1 MEDFKRKTDLI
12 GFDIETN
19 QWFNYTKLLHGAA
32 EELDIDPEFLEI
44 VRSYLTAHPYLLNCE
59 DSSLKPLNDF
69 INYQLELGELSD
81 DHKRALDSL
90 YTSLKPLSST
100 VYLGSF
106 VETPLTKELNRNPS
120 LIKTCDKKTTFI
132 YSVKEISSYLS
143 DKFWNSAADQTIYVH
158 NLGYECYAIRQTDF
172 FKDFIKKVE
181 AQEKEKAEN
190 PDFRITLKFNSLA
203 SNKTSIK
210 SYEFSRLV
218 EIQEDENGEEVE
230 IWKEMRF
237 RDTYL
242 YYHCKLEKL
251 GEQLGFPKLPYS
263 YDEIRTKSE
272 LTKEDFDYNERD
284 SLITLIGGAMFQL
297 ERTDFEQVERKNKG
311 IPARSWFISS
321 NHALSDNYKR
331 ISGYKSWINKQR
343 KLKKSDLYNEFYP
356 EIRKANHGGLIAVEL
371 NSLHHNF
378 KVGEDNVVDIFHP
391 DVSSQHLAQPFTHL
405 MPTEEIHFIEDLDKE
420 CMMDVWENA
429 IKQRDRCLD
438 NPAAEWKCF
447 GFKGMDARRSF
458 LADPFNAANQVCY
471 ELGVKVHLVIN
482 CKLKE
487 LKVGYTGVKAKYPFI
502 SKITVKGAKQ
512 KFIKCYGS
520 KIVEGENIHIYD
532 NIENIAALAL
542 FYDIEI
548 VECKWLMVYGMR
560 QIDPFWLNVIN
571 KFGTKKVNYK
581 AVKAQIDEGAEPDW
595 SKLELNDSNYLK
607 GLNVEERKLEMARI
621 YQACKGDFNG
631 IYGQLN
637 INDQKDNLSYSID
650 DDNKVEV
657 ELSKSVSIGLTH
669 STNLGSYITSYGR
682 CSMMYTIYLMLT
694 YGYLTVYVATDGW
707 TAIQFENSKEL
718 PNGWLK
724 WYYKDLSCVGNR
736 NENKLGGLEIE
747 RHYTQWMTTAS
758 LKACGE
764 WYNDKKKSHQIDIR
778 LSGIDYGFLKD
789 RTYDEIVDW
798 FQKDHYVPSWT
809 TKKSR
814 FVGDS
819 EFPVLLPTG
828 VEFKFEVDEVLN

>member
-1 MEDFKRKTDLI
+1 MEDFKRKTELI

-19 QWFNYTKLLHGAA
+19 QLFNYSKLLHRAA
-32 EELDIDPEFLEI
+32 EELGIDPEFLKI
-44 VRSYLTAHPYLLNCE
+44 VRSYLTTHPYLLNCE

-69 INYQLELGELSD
+69 INYQLELGELTD
-81 DHKRALDSL
+81 EHKRALDGL
-90 YTSLKPLSST
+90 YTRLQPLSST

-106 VETPLTKELNRNPS
+106 VEAPLTKELNRNPS
-120 LIKTCDKKTTFI
+120 LIKTCNKKTTFI

-143 DKFWNSAADQTIYVH
+143 AKFWNSAADQTIYVH
-158 NLGYECYAIRQTDF
+158 NLGYECHAIRQTDF
-172 FKDFIKKVE
+172 FKDFVKRVE

-190 PDFRITLKFNSLA
+190 PDFRITLRFNCLA

-218 EIQEDENGEEVE
+218 EIRDYNGKEVE

-242 YYHCKLEKL
+242 YYHCKLDNL
-251 GEQLGFPKLPYS
+251 GEQLGFPKLPYT
-263 YDEIRTKSE
+263 YDEVRTKSE
-272 LTKEDFDYNERD
+272 LTKEDFEYNERD

-297 ERTDFEQVERKNKG
+297 ERTDFEKVENKNNG
-311 IPARSWFISS
+311 NRAGSWFISS
-321 NHALSDNYKR
+321 NHALSENYQR
-331 ISGYKSWINKQR
+331 INGYKSWVDKQR

-356 EIRKANHGGLIAVEL
+356 EIRKANHGGLIGVEL

-405 MPTEEIHFIEDLDKE
+405 MPTEEIHFIENLPKE
-420 CMMDVWENA
+420 CIMDVWERA
-429 IKQRDRCLD
+429 IRQRDRCLAD
-438 NPAAEWKCF
+438 PSAEWKCF
-447 GFKGMDARRSF
+447 GFKGMDARSSF
-458 LADPFNAANQVCY
+458 LADPFDAANQVCF
-471 ELGVKVHLVIN
+471 ELGAKVHLVIN

-487 LKVGYTGVKAKYPFI
+487 LKVGYTGLKAKYPFI
-502 SKITVKGAKQ
+502 SKITMKGVKQ
-512 KFIKCYGS
+512 KFIKCYGG

-560 QIDPFWLNVIN
+560 QIHPFWLNVIN
-571 KFGTKKVNYK
+571 KFGSKKVNYK
-581 AVKAQIDEGAEPDW
+581 AAKAQIDEGVEPDW

-607 GLNVEERKLEMARI
+607 GLSVEERKLEMARI

-650 DDNKVEV
+650 DDNKVDV

-682 CSMMYTIYLMLT
+682 CSMMYTIYLML
-694 YGYLTVYVATDGW
+694 
-707 TAIQFENSKEL
+707 
-718 PNGWLK
+718 
-724 WYYKDLSCVGNR
+724 
-736 NENKLGGLEIE
+736 
-747 RHYTQWMTTAS
+747 
-758 LKACGE
+758 
-764 WYNDKKKSHQIDIR
+764 
-778 LSGIDYGFLKD
+778 
-789 RTYDEIVDW
+789 
-798 FQKDHYVPSWT
+798 
-809 TKKSR
+809 
-814 FVGDS
+814 
-819 EFPVLLPTG
+819 
-828 VEFKFEVDEVLN
+828 

>member
-1 MEDFKRKTDLI
+1 MEDFKHKTDLI

-19 QWFNYTKLLHGAA
+19 QWFNYTRLLNAAA

-44 VRSYLTAHPYLLNCE
+44 ARSYLNNRPYLLNCE

-69 INYQLELGELSD
+69 INYQLELGELTD
-81 DHKRALDSL
+81 EHYRALDSL
-90 YTSLKPLSST
+90 YTNLEPLSST

-106 VETPLTKELNRNPS
+106 VEAPLTKELNRNPS
-120 LIKTCDKKTTFI
+120 LIKTCNKKTTFV

-181 AQEKEKAEN
+181 AQDKEKAEN

-218 EIQEDENGEEVE
+218 EIRDEDGKEVE
-230 IWKEMRF
+230 VWKEMRF

-284 SLITLIGGAMFQL
+284 SLITLIGGAIFQL
-297 ERTDFEQVERKNKG
+297 ERTDFEQVEKKNKG
-311 IPARSWFISS
+311 SGARSWFISS
-321 NHALSDNYKR
+321 NHALSNNYKR
-331 ISGYKSWINKQR
+331 INGYKSWIDKQR
-343 KLKKSDLYNEFYP
+343 KLKKSDLYNDFYP

-405 MPTEEIHFIEDLDKE
+405 MPTEEIHFIENLPKE
-420 CMMDVWENA
+420 YVMEVLEMA
-429 IKQRDRCLD
+429 IYQRDKCLAD
-438 NPAAEWKCF
+438 PSAEWKCF
-447 GFKGMDARRSF
+447 GFRASHVRQSF
-458 LADPFNAANQVCY
+458 LADPFNAAKQVCY
-471 ELGVKVHLVIN
+471 ELGAKVHLVVN

-487 LKVGYTGVKAKYPFI
+487 LKVGYTGLKAKYPLI
-502 SKITVKGAKQ
+502 SKISVRGAKQ
-512 KFIKCYGS
+512 KFIKCYGG

-571 KFGTKKVNYK
+571 KFGSKKVNYK
-581 AVKAQIDEGAEPDW
+581 AVKAQIDEGVEPDW

-607 GLNVEERKLEMARI
+607 GLSIEERKLEMTRI

-637 INDQKDNLSYSID
+637 INDQKDNLSYSIND
-650 DDNKVEV
+650 NNKVEV

-682 CSMMYTIYLMLT
+682 CSMMYTIYLML
-694 YGYLTVYVATDGW
+694 
-707 TAIQFENSKEL
+707 
-718 PNGWLK
+718 
-724 WYYKDLSCVGNR
+724 
-736 NENKLGGLEIE
+736 
-747 RHYTQWMTTAS
+747 
-758 LKACGE
+758 
-764 WYNDKKKSHQIDIR
+764 
-778 LSGIDYGFLKD
+778 
-789 RTYDEIVDW
+789 
-798 FQKDHYVPSWT
+798 
-809 TKKSR
+809 
-814 FVGDS
+814 
-819 EFPVLLPTG
+819 
-828 VEFKFEVDEVLN
+828 